1 MRMLLV
7 GAGAV
12 GESILKVL
20 KKRDPKGEWLEF
32 VLVGDCRPER
42 ARKVAAG
49 LRDAAGAGDA
59 SGQRDGA
66 EQGDAAEAGD
76 AGRFVP
82 VQVDAFDREG
92 MVKLIRD
99 NAIDFVMD
107 AADPYVSNYIFDAAF
122 AAGARYGNMGTWSVP
137 KENPAFGL
145 GIENSYDEPM
155 TKYNFDR
162 HEAWREAGNM
172 ACICLGID
180 PGAVNVFARYA
191 AEELF
196 DLLEEVHVKDGGSL
210 SMPQAEEGKIWFG
223 FNVWT
228 VLDEVMNPNV
238 EYDEEKGGLW
248 VEKPFAGAEDFLMPE
263 GIGLN
268 HLVKV
273 EHEEVVT
280 LPRYLKAFGLK
291 RATFKIALEENLI
304 NALRVI
310 DALGLRSLKP
320 VHVDGVD
327 VVPRD
332 VVAAVAA
339 QPADIGEELAGAMCV
354 GIHCIGRKDG
364 ERREVFIYQ
373 RFDNERSMKEWGTQA
388 VVMQTGFA
396 AALGIECIGRGFWK
410 DAGVFSPE
418 YFDPHPYMRLAEES
432 GFGWNMAELAQG

>member
-42 ARKVAAG
+42 AGEVAAG
-49 LRDAAGAGDA
+49 LRDT
-59 SGQRDGA
+59 
-66 EQGDAAEAGD
+66 

-191 AEELF
+191 AEEFF

-228 VLDEVMNPNV
+228 VLDEVINLYVEFNSVSDVSRFIAYARSQNCTVRNLEMNRSKNADGSTSV
-238 EYDEEKGGLW
+238 SAVMSLKFEEP
-248 VEKPFAGAEDFLMPE
+248 VSHAHIIEIYGALDGITFL
-263 GIGLN
+263 
-268 HLVKV
+268 
-273 EHEEVVT
+273 EEV
-280 LPRYLKAFGLK
+280 
-291 RATFKIALEENLI
+291 
-304 NALRVI
+304 
-310 DALGLRSLKP
+310 
-320 VHVDGVD
+320 
-327 VVPRD
+327 
-332 VVAAVAA
+332 
-339 QPADIGEELAGAMCV
+339 
-354 GIHCIGRKDG
+354 
-364 ERREVFIYQ
+364 
-373 RFDNERSMKEWGTQA
+373 
-388 VVMQTGFA
+388 
-396 AALGIECIGRGFWK
+396 
-410 DAGVFSPE
+410 
-418 YFDPHPYMRLAEES
+418 
-432 GFGWNMAELAQG
+432 